1 MAAPPSGARLT
12 PNLIACAVT
21 KVSRVKSVAPQVEIK
36 SMALRGRVGRHAQA
50 GGRHCQN
57 WADDQQTVIGL
68 INRISVAD
76 GGAAGGLGGRVVAG
90 IAGDALYNAIR
101 RFEDKHFPGQRSGF
115 LDPGGRMLKRMEDLA
130 GRSIAPP
137 PAAPPVP
144 DEPPVPVL
152 YPLEA
157 LRRNV
162 LDDSPYVLW
171 PAGERAAI
179 APLITMAVKH
189 IDNLLAGGL
198 FRLKWSTELFGRAY
212 IRPVNSAVVPRA
224 NKNGTVSF
232 YDLRT
237 GNSEEPEL
245 PEMSYGRPVAS
256 GGDITTGKLG
266 ALLLFDGGYSCRVRA
281 YHTGNIPYLVAT
293 HGTYGARPMPIAGAL
308 ENFGIADIDPATRK
322 AS

>member
-1 MAAPPSGARLT
+1 MAVPPTGARRT

-57 WADDQQTVIGL
+57 WADDQQTVIDL
-68 INRISVAD
+68 LNRIPVAD
-76 GGAAGGLGGRVVAG
+76 GGAGGGLGGRVVAG

-101 RFEDKHFPGQRSGF
+101 RFEDKYFPGQRSGF
-115 LDPGGRMLKRMEDLA
+115 LDPGGPMLRRMEELA

-137 PAAPPVP
+137 LT
-144 DEPPVPVL
+144 EPPPTEPSAPVL
-152 YPLEA
+152 YALDV
-157 LRRNV
+157 LRRSL
-162 LDDSPYVLW
+162 LDDSPYLLW

-179 APLITMAVKH
+179 APLTAMAVKY
-189 IDNLLAGGL
+189 IDNLRAAGL
-198 FRLKWSTELFGRAY
+198 FRQKWPVVLFGRAY
-212 IRPVNSAVVPRA
+212 IRPVNAAMQPRA

-232 YDLRT
+232 YNLRT

>member
-1 MAAPPSGARLT
+1 MAAPPTGARRT
-12 PNLIACAVT
+12 SNLIGCTVT
-21 KVSRVKSVAPQVEIK
+21 TVSRVKSVAPEVEIK
-36 SMALRGRVGRHAQA
+36 SMALRGRVGRHTQA

-57 WADDQQTVIGL
+57 WADDQQTVIDL
-68 INRISVAD
+68 LNRISVAD
-76 GGAAGGLGGRVVAG
+76 GGAGGGLGGRVVAG

-101 RFEDKHFPGQRSGF
+101 RFEDKYFPGQRSGF
-115 LDPGGRMLKRMEDLA
+115 LDPGGPMLRRMEELA
-130 GRSIAPP
+130 GRLLAPP
-137 PAAPPVP
+137 PVAPPVP

-157 LRRNV
+157 LRRSV
-162 LDDSPYVLW
+162 LDDSPYVRW

-198 FRLKWSTELFGRAY
+198 YRLKWPVELFGRAY

-237 GNSEEPEL
+237 ANSEEPEL

-256 GGDITTGKLG
+256 DGEITTGKLG
-266 ALLLFDGGYSCRVRA
+266 ALLLFDWGYSCRVRA
-281 YHTGNIPYLVAT
+281 YHTGSIGYLSAT

-308 ENFGIADIDPATRK
+308 ENFGIADIDAAMRK
-322 AS
+322 AG